1 MVKFGLYPK
10 ITKIQNIVFILGFMI
25 ASLPSALGGLMS
37 GDAVLGSGFYFSSV
51 GDLFLVFASLLLFL
65 NFLYAIIMSI
75 KTCDCLSQLFSK
87 EQAKEVEA

>member
-1 MVKFGLYPK
+1 MGKLCK
-10 ITKIQNIVFILGFMI
+10 ITKIQNVIFILGFMI

-65 NFLYAIIMSI
+65 NFLYAIIMSM
-75 KTCDCLSQLFSK
+75 KTCDCFSELFSK
-87 EQAKEVEA
+87 GQAKEVEA